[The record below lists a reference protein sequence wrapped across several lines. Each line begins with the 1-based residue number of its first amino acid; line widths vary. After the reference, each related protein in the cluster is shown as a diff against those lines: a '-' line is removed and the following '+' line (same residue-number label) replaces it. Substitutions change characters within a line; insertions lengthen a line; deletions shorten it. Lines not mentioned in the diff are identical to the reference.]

1 MKPFSKACENNKLPI
16 LNIISP
22 FFCAG
27 GDVLEIGSGTGQHAI
42 FFADNLPA
50 IRWHTSDRIEN
61 HVGIVEWIEESMLPN
76 VEFPLELDV
85 VSDKWPTSIFDGV
98 FTANTYHIM
107 HWHEVVT
114 MVEGVKHILS
124 VDGIFMIYGPFNYN
138 NDYTSSSN
146 RLFDDMLK
154 ERDLQSGLRNF
165 EDLESLTKNN
175 SLALYEDVTM
185 PGNNRLLIFKKIK

>member
-1 MKPFSKACENNKLPI
+1 
-16 LNIISP
+16 
-22 FFCAG
+22 
-27 GDVLEIGSGTGQHAI
+27 
-42 FFADNLPA
+42 
-50 IRWHTSDRIEN
+50 
-61 HVGIVEWIEESMLPN
+61 
-76 VEFPLELDV
+76 
-85 VSDKWPTSIFDGV
+85 
-98 FTANTYHIM
+98 
-107 HWHEVVT
+107 
-114 MVEGVKHILS
+114 
-124 VDGIFMIYGPFNYN
+124 MIYGPFNYN